1 MMQKITIAAAL
12 MGLAMSM
19 TPASAAAQVKV
30 GAVLSASG
38 PASFLGDPE
47 RKTLDMYVE
56 DINRQGGVY
65 GLLLQLVV

>member
-12 MGLAMSM
+12 IGLAVSV
-19 TPASAAAQVKV
+19 TGGSVVAQVKV

-56 DINRQGGVY
+56 DINSKGGIN
-65 GLLLQLVV
+65 GQ

>member
-12 MGLAMSM
+12 IGLAVSV
-19 TPASAAAQVKV
+19 TGGSVVAQVKV

-47 RKTLDMYVE
+47 RKTLDML
-56 DINRQGGVY
+56 R
-65 GLLLQLVV
+65 